1 MQKHRLAPTPFL
13 LEPMFVTPDQYLM
26 TEKNAEYRSEYYDGT
41 VRAMGYI
48 SPRHGLIV
56 SNIIMSLGDCL
67 KKHGC
72 QIYPSERMVFLKKCN
87 LFVYPDVVVVCKKPA
102 FQMYRGEM
110 AMLTNPTIVVEVLSK
125 TSKAHDLHVKLPCYK
140 SLPSLK
146 HILIIDQDDISVDH
160 LARVDVKKW
169 LSTTHTAL
177 KEKIT
182 TGRCALSLK
191 AIYDQTDTA
200 AD

>member
-1 MQKHRLAPTPFL
+1 LNRCSLP
-13 LEPMFVTPDQYLM
+13 PDQYLI
-26 TEKNAEYRSEYYDGT
+26 TERNAEYRSEYYDGT
-41 VRAMGYI
+41 VRAMGYT

-87 LFVYPDVVVVCKKPA
+87 LFVYPDVVVVCEKPV

-110 AMLTNPTIVVEVLSK
+110 AMLTNPAIVVEVLSK
-125 TSKAHDLHVKLPCYK
+125 TSKAHDLTVKLPCYQ

-146 HILIIDQDDISVDH
+146 HILIIDQDDISVHH
-160 LARVDVKKW
+160 LTRIDTKKW
-169 LSTTHTAL
+169 LSTTHNTV
-177 KEKIT
+177 KEKIALD
-182 TGRCALSLK
+182 RCSLSLK
-191 AIYDQTDTA
+191 AIYDQTDD